1 MQSTDTST
9 PTTAT
14 SAPQSTADGLYLAV
28 GFVVWLIATL
38 TVRLVGTRAFDPT
51 APLLVAGLFVVT
63 VPAMIA
69 LTLLIFRWRATP
81 TPARPRAAGLLV
93 APGLLLDAFV
103 LPLHATV
110 FPAMPLGG
118 VPFFGG
124 FLLLAYGVV
133 IVTGLRS
140 GRGRAE
146 RSAE

>member
-9 PTTAT
+9 STTTA
-14 SAPQSTADGLYLAV
+14 SAPNPTADSLYLGV
-28 GFVVWLIATL
+28 GFAVWLVATVA
-38 TVRLVGTRAFDPT
+38 VRLVGARVFDPA
-51 APLLVAGLFVVT
+51 APVLIAGVFVVT
-63 VPAMIA
+63 IPAMIA
-69 LTLLIFRWRATP
+69 LTLLIFRWRETP

-110 FPAMPLGG
+110 FPQMPLGG

-133 IVTGLRS
+133 IVTGLQS
-140 GRGRAE
+140 GRGR
-146 RSAE
+146 